1 MDVRGVGFWM
11 NCYLVVSNDGL
22 FCFSYPLQK
31 LIIIIVVVV
40 VLLGILALIIG
51 LSVGLK

>member
-1 MDVRGVGFWM
+1 MT
-11 NCYLVVSNDGL
+11 
-22 FCFSYPLQK
+22 CFYFSFPSLQK

-40 VLLGILALIIG
+40 VLLGILALVIG

>member
-1 MDVRGVGFWM
+1 MDELLFS
-11 NCYLVVSNDGL
+11 VVCNNAL
-22 FCFSYPLQK
+22 FCFSHPLQK

>member
-1 MDVRGVGFWM
+1 MAFW
-11 NCYLVVSNDGL
+11 L
-22 FCFSYPLQK
+22 FVIMTCFYFSYPSLQK

-40 VLLGILALIIG
+40 VLLGILALVIG